1 MATMV
6 VEGVGGLLFTFGDY
20 LGAYLLVRMH
30 IETYPTT
37 TLTFYCQT

>member
-6 VEGVGGLLFTFGDY
+6 VEGVGGLLFTFSNY

>member
-1 MATMV
+1 MAAMI
-6 VEGVGGLLFTFGDY
+6 VEGVSGLLFTFGNY

-37 TLTFYCQT
+37 LTFYCQT